1 MYSWPSDN
9 NCDAYILC
17 THIGLSCFCTL
28 YMKIERNNFSKWPLG
43 YRGFISKFG
52 LLLIREGA
60 GRQFSE
66 GGRTVRNRMILSTT
80 PPLKFKPSWKHC
92 FKGALCFWLLL
103 ANTDCAF
110 EQGWGISFT
119 SKRTTI
125 GFRKFRGK
133 YLFYSWGIKIH
144 LVSLKILSALTL

>member
-1 MYSWPSDN
+1 MHTYYAHILAYLVFALCTWKLKEIIFPSDLW
-9 NCDAYILC
+9 D
-17 THIGLSCFCTL
+17 T
-28 YMKIERNNFSKWPLG
+28 E
-43 YRGFISKFG
+43 GFISKFG

>member
-1 MYSWPSDN
+1 MMHTYYAHILAYLFFLLCTLKLKEIIFPSDLW
-9 NCDAYILC
+9 D
-17 THIGLSCFCTL
+17 
-28 YMKIERNNFSKWPLG
+28 IE
-43 YRGFISKFG
+43 GFISKFG

-80 PPLKFKPSWKHC
+80 PPLKVKPSWKHC

-103 ANTDCAF
+103 ASTDCAF
-110 EQGWGISFT
+110 EQGWGIPFT

-133 YLFYSWGIKIH
+133 YLFYSWGIKKH
-144 LVSLKILSALTL
+144 LVSLKILSVLTL